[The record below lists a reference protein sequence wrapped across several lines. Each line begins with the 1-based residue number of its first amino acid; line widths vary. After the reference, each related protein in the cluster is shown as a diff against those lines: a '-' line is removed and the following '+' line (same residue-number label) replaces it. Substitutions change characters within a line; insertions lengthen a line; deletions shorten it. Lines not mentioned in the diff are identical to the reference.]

1 MEPLYSTKLNTNQQY
16 YSNIPG
22 HSQTLPMGSS
32 MRPNPQYM
40 NAQYANMYPEEVSQ
54 YSNLPQ
60 SGMPSTLPR
69 MSPAVSNQN
78 VPVNLHSG
86 LRGSNQSLNSKLV
99 GPKAYSKPEQHVTYS
114 NIQVGAP
121 KPPHDTVLYTNL
133 QLCPGNVYSNLQSR
147 IVYANGKVK
156 NVAILGAQT

>member
-1 MEPLYSTKLNTNQQY
+1 
-16 YSNIPG
+16 
-22 HSQTLPMGSS
+22 MGAS
-32 MRPNPQYM
+32 MRPNPPQYL
-40 NAQYANMYPEEVSQ
+40 NAQYANMYQDEASQ

-60 SGMPSTLPR
+60 PGMPSTLPR

-86 LRGSNQSLNSKLV
+86 LRGPNQSLSSKLV

-114 NIQVGAP
+114 NIQVGPP
-121 KPPHDTVLYTNL
+121 KPHETVLYTNL

-147 IVYANGKVK
+147 IVYANGNLEPNLTTEIVF
-156 NVAILGAQT
+156 